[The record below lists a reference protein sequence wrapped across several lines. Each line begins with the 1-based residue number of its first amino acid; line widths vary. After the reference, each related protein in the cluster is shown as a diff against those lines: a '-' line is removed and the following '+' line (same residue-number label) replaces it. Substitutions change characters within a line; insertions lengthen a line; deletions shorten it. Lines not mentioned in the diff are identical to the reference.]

1 MDPAALITKILF
13 ILINAYNSAN
23 SLASRIFGY
32 SPRDGFFKNKN
43 EGDFCHSAHRFR
55 ILLRHDIGIQD
66 ANVTFTDEN
75 FALLHTKWENPVSAI
90 LDDERAT
97 LCGLTNTHALF
108 VVVKENRIDVYDPAV
123 GPFVFRNQLELAHE
137 LVTIPLRHFV
147 ALSHMVPDLDPNVKT
162 LLLSNTGRC
171 GSTLLS
177 RILEQLDGRVL
188 SMSEPDAYT
197 HINQRGKSMT
207 EPLDDLLRAS
217 FRLQVNKKGTVKE
230 GVRLVVIKLRGPS
243 MGLIP
248 DVARAAP
255 DILHAF
261 LYRNP
266 RGNIASTITMF
277 RTFFKTMDLK
287 LSSNLRRT
295 FLTRM
300 EPVMIE
306 GMKNEK
312 ALREVIAYVERN
324 LTEIGFVA
332 IFWALKINCILE
344 CKRRGVDLMLLTYD
358 ELVSN
363 PAETMLRLL
372 EHCGLVPPPPLEKA
386 LATLG
391 EDSQD
396 GTPLSREL
404 VKKVKMSARFTQE
417 QEQEVQ
423 DIFTKCGLPPLDDW
437 EQIFQ

>member
-1 MDPAALITKILF
+1 MDPATLVNKILF

-32 SPRDGFFKNKN
+32 SPRDGFFNNKK
-43 EGDFCHSAHRFR
+43 EEDFFQCAHRFR
-55 ILLRHDIGIQD
+55 ILLRHDIGIMD
-66 ANVTFTDEN
+66 AIVTFTDKN
-75 FALLHTKWENPVSAI
+75 FALLHKNWEDPVSAI

-108 VVVKENRIDVYDPAV
+108 VVVKGKEDVYDPAV
-123 GPFVFRNQLELAHE
+123 GPFVFRNQLKLAHE
-137 LVTIPLRHFV
+137 LVAIPMRHFV
-147 ALSHMVPDLDPNVKT
+147 ALSRMVPDLDPTVRT
-162 LLLSNTGRC
+162 LLLSNTARC

-197 HINQRGKSMT
+197 HIIQRGKSMT

-230 GVRLVVIKLRGPS
+230 GVRLVVIKLRGSS

-248 DVARAAP
+248 DVARAVP

-277 RTFFKTMDLK
+277 RTVYKTMDLK
-287 LSSNLRRT
+287 LSPNLRRT

-312 ALREVIAYVERN
+312 ALREVIAYVDKN
-324 LTEIGFVA
+324 LTEIRFVA

-363 PAETMLRLL
+363 PAETLLRLL
-372 EHCGLVPPPPLEKA
+372 EHCGLVPPPPMEKA

-391 EDSQD
+391 QDSQE
-396 GTPLSREL
+396 GSPLSREM
-404 VKKVKMSARFTQE
+404 VKKVKMSAKFTQE

-437 EQIFQ
+437 KQIFQ